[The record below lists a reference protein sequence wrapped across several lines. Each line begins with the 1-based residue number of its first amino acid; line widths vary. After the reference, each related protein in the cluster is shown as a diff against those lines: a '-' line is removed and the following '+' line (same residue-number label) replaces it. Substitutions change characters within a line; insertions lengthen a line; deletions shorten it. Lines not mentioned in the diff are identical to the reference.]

1 MSTRSSTPSI
11 RPDPRRL
18 LGLACGFALLLAA
31 GAAPAQVIVFD
42 PRNQLQNALQAARQ
56 LESLHN
62 EARQLINE
70 ARMLAA
76 SPYSHLV
83 ETSETLAEVAELAR
97 EVRGVAAEMEALERQ
112 FRDLYPEDLSAL
124 APEQLIAQGRERNQQ
139 ARRTAEDLARAAAKL
154 EALTAGR
161 NQRLAG
167 ALAASQAAQ
176 GQTAAVQSSTQVLA
190 VLAED
195 LATLRAAML
204 AQSRLMAE
212 TAARQ
217 AADRAAALEARR
229 RYWGRDAATP
239 PPPAFSPFRHAGD

>member
-1 MSTRSSTPSI
+1 MSTRSSTPFA
-11 RPDPRRL
+11 RPDARRL
-18 LGLACGFALLLAA
+18 FSLACALGLLASA
-31 GAAPAQVIVFD
+31 APAPAQVIVFD
-42 PRNQLQNALQAARQ
+42 PRNQIENALQAARQ

-76 SPYSHLV
+76 SPYSHLT
-83 ETSETLAEVAELAR
+83 ETSQALADIVELAH
-97 EVRGVAAEMEALERQ
+97 EVRGLAAEMEALERQ
-112 FRDLYPEDLSAL
+112 FRDLYPNDLTAL
-124 APEQLIAQGRERNQQ
+124 APEQLLEQGRGRNQQ
-139 ARRTAEDLARAAAKL
+139 ARRTAEDLARAAAQL
-154 EALTAGR
+154 EALSAGR
-161 NQRLAG
+161 DERLAG
-167 ALAASQAAQ
+167 AVAASEAAQ

-229 RYWGRDAATP
+229 RYWGREAAAP
-239 PPPAFSPFRHAGD
+239 APPAFSPFRQAGD